1 MGSCLCDWPIHR
13 TVATGTWQLFWFPTP
28 NCLECH
34 GKAWQEKALS
44 SSGTG
49 ITRGGKVMSTRLWLG
64 SKPERQ
70 PLEMRATQISV
81 KNSQDCPAHTPHHFC
96 CLTNQGHLAAA
107 GVCRSYSLQ
116 VKQKEDL
123 QVSSQLSRQ
132 LKADQESR
140 DQSTVPGRGGRRG
153 ASSHLSKTRV
163 YSYQVADRTE

>member
-1 MGSCLCDWPIHR
+1 MATVLVPNTQLLGVSCWKSLARKSAH
-13 TVATGTWQLFWFPTP
+13 
-28 NCLECH
+28 
-34 GKAWQEKALS
+34 S

-64 SKPERQ
+64 SKPECQ
-70 PLEMRATQISV
+70 PLEMRASQISV
-81 KNSQDCPAHTPHHFC
+81 NNSQDCPAHTRHFC

-116 VKQKEDL
+116 VEQKEDL

-140 DQSTVPGRGGRRG
+140 DQSTVPDRGGRRG